1 MDNPRRGRRSG
12 NPDTRAAIL
21 AVARRRLLQDGY
33 EGLTMRA
40 VAADAGVDAALV
52 SYYFGSKK
60 GLFGAA
66 LDLPANPP
74 EVLREMISGDLATLP
89 ERVIRALV
97 SGWDDPAKGEPLRIL
112 VTGAV
117 HDPERVRLLREVIQ
131 GEMVHQL
138 ADRFGGR
145 DASARAAAFGAQL
158 AGVIVA
164 RYWLGIEPLASMTV
178 DEVVA
183 FTAPGLHAAMRG
195 PAGAAARSTSRSARP
210 GATGLRP
217 PGST

>member
-1 MDNPRRGRRSG
+1 MNNPRRGRRSG

-21 AVARRRLLQDGY
+21 AVARRRVLQDGY
-33 EGLTMRA
+33 EGLTLRA

-60 GLFGAA
+60 GLLGAA
-66 LDLPANPP
+66 LDLTVNPP
-74 EVLREMISGDLATLP
+74 EVLREVISGDLANLP
-89 ERVIRALV
+89 ERVVRALV
-97 SGWDDPAKGEPLRIL
+97 SGWDDPVKGQPLRIL
-112 VTGAV
+112 ITGAM

-145 DASARAAAFGAQL
+145 DATSRAAAFGAQL

-164 RYWLGIEPLASMTV
+164 RYLLAIEPLASMTV
-178 DEVVA
+178 DEVVS
-183 FTAPGLHAAMRG
+183 FTAPGLQAAMRG
-195 PAGAAARSTSRSARP
+195 PAGATTRTATRP
-210 GATGLRP
+210 PIPRATGVRHL
-217 PGST
+217 GST